1 MKHYKVESCDLQSRS
16 VEVATTIGGLVGKS
30 HSKPLTSHLQKPN
43 RIKTVH
49 KLELNVPIFWNS
61 HHQTQ
66 WETCT

>member
-1 MKHYKVESCDLQSRS
+1 M
-16 VEVATTIGGLVGKS
+16 ATTIGGLVGKS